1 MNQSGL
7 SSAAFQS
14 FSITTRPGQHSY
26 NSSGDERDHDNES
39 DDGQSGHSVLSADRE
54 NDDDGNYDGDEAIDA
69 MEEDDSVSHSS
80 FSRQSRSRSPSASYL
95 SATSSPMEIE
105 EADGENGGVSS
116 SPSPTTSRRRRP
128 GMSIQ
133 NMLN

>member
-1 MNQSGL
+1 MMNQPGS

-14 FSITTRPGQHSY
+14 FTAITRPGQHNY
-26 NSSGDERDHDNES
+26 NGSGDERDHDSES

-54 NDDDGNYDGDEAIDA
+54 TDDDDDCEGDEVMDA
-69 MEEDDSVSHSS
+69 MMEDDSVSHSS
-80 FSRQSRSRSPSASYL
+80 STRQSPSRSPSALSL

-105 EADGENGGVSS
+105 EADGGNGGMSSS
-116 SPSPTTSRRRRP
+116 SPPTIGRLRP